1 LGGIDT
7 KQVGNVGSRFVQAIK
22 ITDVDDPPLLGSE
35 QQLSRSLAIR
45 CPACLRG

>member
-1 LGGIDT
+1 MCGDFRGAPS
-7 KQVGNVGSRFVQAIK
+7 KMVEVA
-22 ITDVDDPPLLGSE
+22 DVDDPPLLGTE